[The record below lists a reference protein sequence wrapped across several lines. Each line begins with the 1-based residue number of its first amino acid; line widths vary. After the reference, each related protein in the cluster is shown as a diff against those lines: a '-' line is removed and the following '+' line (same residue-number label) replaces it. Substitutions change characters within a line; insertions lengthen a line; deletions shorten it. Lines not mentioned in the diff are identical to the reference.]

1 MRILVI
7 DDEEAVRSLIREF
20 LEPEEYE
27 VIEAANGVEGV
38 QKTFSDAPDLVLTDI
53 RMPDMDG
60 IAYLERV
67 RSQLP
72 ASRLPVIVVSAF
84 GTEEHIV
91 RAFHA
96 GATDYIFKPFRNVE
110 LQARVRM
117 ALKKTIPSPMLDGLA
132 ALENPQAPAEVLRRE
147 LLDVGKYRI
156 LSEIASGGQGTVY
169 LARHQA
175 FGTEVTVKILDPV
188 LARNPDHVFRF
199 LREVRIAA
207 QMDHPHIVRVFDL
220 GLAGRGYFYA
230 MERLPWRS
238 LQEEVL
244 EGGPKTE
251 REVVE
256 TGIRLASALGYMHA
270 KGFLHRDVKPANIL
284 RAEDGRVKLI
294 DFGLACSMEEDRITL
309 KGTFLGTPGYVAPE
323 SIRGKWDLD
332 PRLDVYGL
340 GATLFFAAAGRQAFD
355 PETKGRLKF
364 LMQALEPPPDP
375 REFNPCISE
384 ALATTIAKMMAREK
398 DDRFGAMEEV
408 SAALSACKDIGL
420 KR

>member
-1 MRILVI
+1 
-7 DDEEAVRSLIREF
+7 
-20 LEPEEYE
+20 
-27 VIEAANGVEGV
+27 
-38 QKTFSDAPDLVLTDI
+38 
-53 RMPDMDG
+53 
-60 IAYLERV
+60 
-67 RSQLP
+67 
-72 ASRLPVIVVSAF
+72 
-84 GTEEHIV
+84 
-91 RAFHA
+91 
-96 GATDYIFKPFRNVE
+96 
-110 LQARVRM
+110 
-117 ALKKTIPSPMLDGLA
+117 
-132 ALENPQAPAEVLRRE
+132 
-147 LLDVGKYRI
+147 
-156 LSEIASGGQGTVY
+156 VY

-251 REVVE
+251 REVIE

-294 DFGLACSMEEDRITL
+294 DFGLACAMDEDRITL

-323 SIRGKWDLD
+323 GIRGKRELD

-340 GATLFFAAAGRQAFD
+340 GAVLFFAATGRQAFD
-355 PETKGRLKF
+355 PEIRGTLK
-364 LMQALEPPPDP
+364 LVLQATEPPPDP
-375 REFNPCISE
+375 RKFNARISE
-384 ALATTIAKMMAREK
+384 AFAAILVKMIARER
-398 DDRFGAMEEV
+398 DDRYGTMEEV
-408 SAALSACKDIGL
+408 SAALSACKDVGP